1 MKTKYRTNNFKDS
14 IEPKEFDI
22 TKETDAYFWV
32 GKTKYKKQ
40 TTYESF
46 FDTFEEAQQYLIEE
60 ADKRI
65 EETKTRIEYSTQV
78 LKRIY
83 EIMDKIKE
91 LKPF

>member
-1 MKTKYRTNNFKDS
+1 MKDN
-14 IEPKEFDI
+14 IELKEFDI

-32 GKTKYKKQ
+32 GTKKYKKQ

-46 FDTFEEAQQYLIEE
+46 FDTFEDAQQYLIEE
-60 ADKRI
+60 ANKRI
-65 EETKTRIEYSTQV
+65 KETKNRIEYDTQV

-83 EIMDKIKE
+83 ETMDKIKE